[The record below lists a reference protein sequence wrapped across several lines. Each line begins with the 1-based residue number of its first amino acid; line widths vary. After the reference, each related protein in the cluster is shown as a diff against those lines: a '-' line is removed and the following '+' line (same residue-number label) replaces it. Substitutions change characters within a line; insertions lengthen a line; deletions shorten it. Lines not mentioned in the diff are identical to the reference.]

1 LAFLTLAGC
10 ALIEPPAP
18 HKNPPA
24 APTVPAVASPSVV
37 HTPERKPSASTG
49 SSPTQSTAASNAARS
64 ITPTAPPTNA
74 ALATESP
81 HPSEPPSPADLFLP
95 LPDDLHINGALR
107 MLLTDANAN
116 GLAKNYD
123 AAEASLSRAVRI
135 GGNNPWVW
143 IGKAQLRL
151 AQSEPKAAS
160 AFARKAKA
168 LALHDARAQARAAT
182 LLEEAVKL
190 TP

>member
-1 LAFLTLAGC
+1 
-10 ALIEPPAP
+10 
-18 HKNPPA
+18 
-24 APTVPAVASPSVV
+24 
-37 HTPERKPSASTG
+37 
-49 SSPTQSTAASNAARS
+49 
-64 ITPTAPPTNA
+64 
-74 ALATESP
+74 
-81 HPSEPPSPADLFLP
+81 
-95 LPDDLHINGALR
+95 